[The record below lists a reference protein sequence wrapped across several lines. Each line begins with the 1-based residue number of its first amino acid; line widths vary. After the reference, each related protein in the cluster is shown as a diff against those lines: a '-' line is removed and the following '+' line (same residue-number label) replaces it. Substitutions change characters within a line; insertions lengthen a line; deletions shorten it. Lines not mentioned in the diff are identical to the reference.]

1 MKNAMPDNPHYDP
14 KKLLDTL
21 HQILRVPNDRRLAGR
36 LGVQPPVISKIRR
49 NHLAPTPA
57 LLISMHE
64 ETNMGLRDLR
74 ALMGDFRPHTG
85 PSASHPTHAQLE
97 AMRRMASGRGRFM
110 EALGSA
116 ST

>member
-1 MKNAMPDNPHYDP
+1 MKNAMPDNPHYNP
-14 KKLLDTL
+14 TKLLDTL

-49 NHLAPTPA
+49 GHLAPPPA

-64 ETNMGLRDLR
+64 ETNMGFRDLR

-85 PSASHPTHAQLE
+85 PSASHPTQAQLD
-97 AMRRMASGRGRFM
+97 AMRRLAVGRSRFM
-110 EALGSA
+110 EAAGPA
-116 ST
+116 PT